1 MVIKNEHF
9 LSVEPWNHWMTGK
22 KKWLGL
28 HFFFE
33 KKKYQGLLHDWFQI
47 LFRKKKLPPLWPRNH
62 LGNLTQWLT
71 QLRNSFVLTKWLWL
85 AKRNAHFFD
94 WKPQL
99 TVVIGSYPDKTLK
112 RLCLL
117 PEKRLNQNHISIHKN
132 MYHKKSFKISWN
144 QF

>member
-1 MVIKNEHF
+1 MKPLDDWKEKMTWASFLFWKKNTKDF
-9 LSVEPWNHWMTGK
+9 YMIGFK
-22 KKWLGL
+22 
-28 HFFFE
+28 FCFE
-33 KKKYQGLLHDWFQI
+33 
-47 LFRKKKLPPLWPRNH
+47 KKKLPPLWPRNH